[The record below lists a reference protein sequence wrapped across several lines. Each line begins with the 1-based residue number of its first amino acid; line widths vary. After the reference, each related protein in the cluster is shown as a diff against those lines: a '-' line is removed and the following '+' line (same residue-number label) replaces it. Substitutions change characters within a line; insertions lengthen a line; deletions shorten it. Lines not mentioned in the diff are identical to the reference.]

1 MNEQFD
7 RQNEAGVR
15 LNKWI
20 AESGFCSR
28 READRL
34 ISEGK
39 VTIDGRTGVLGDKV
53 LPGMKVR
60 VDGRVA
66 VV

>member
-1 MNEQFD
+1 MNDNHSE
-7 RQNEAGVR
+7 GVR

-34 ISEGK
+34 IAEGK
-39 VTIDGRTGVLGDKV
+39 VTIDGRRGVLGDRV
-53 LPGMKVR
+53 LPGMKVT
-60 VDGRVA
+60 VDGKTA
-66 VV
+66 AAAL